1 MWTKYISLQY
11 LIKRRLPIYLP
22 QETHKCCAIDFL
34 YADLLSLTLNKFTL
48 GILYKN
54 RLKRDDQKF
63 WKFAKKIC
71 WARINKKSFLA
82 IYNWYNLEKLFS
94 YSYNMLF
101 VSNCIV
107 TIKGKARNFFI
118 LILEVEFNLCKKYHH
133 GNSQESILVCFRDT
147 YTHSF
152 LALIF
157 LKRELIQFG
166 YIQSI
171 LLFLSVW
178 TFKRKLKML
187 WLRKKLC
194 FSLSRYTRYS

>member
-34 YADLLSLTLNKFTL
+34 YADLLSLALNKFTL

-54 RLKRDDQKF
+54 RLKRFDQKF
-63 WKFAKKIC
+63 WNFAKKIC
-71 WARINKKSFLA
+71 WTRINKKSFLA

-107 TIKGKARNFFI
+107 TIKGKATNFFI
-118 LILEVEFNLCKKYHH
+118 LIQEVEFNLCKKYHH
-133 GNSQESILVCFRDT
+133 GKSQESILLCFRDT
-147 YTHSF
+147 YTLIPCFNLFKKRINSIWIYQKYPAF
-152 LALIF
+152 LH
-157 LKRELIQFG
+157 QYG
-166 YIQSI
+166 H
-171 LLFLSVW
+171 
-178 TFKRKLKML
+178 
-187 WLRKKLC
+187 LRGNWRCFDYEKNLC
-194 FSLSRYTRYS
+194 LSLSW